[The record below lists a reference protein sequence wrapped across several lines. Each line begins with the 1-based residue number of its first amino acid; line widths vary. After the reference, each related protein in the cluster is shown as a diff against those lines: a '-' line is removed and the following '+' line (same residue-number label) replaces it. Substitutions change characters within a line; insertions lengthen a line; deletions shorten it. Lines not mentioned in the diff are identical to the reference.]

1 MLKIK
6 KYQIMNNSIIIRKIA
21 SGVFASIII
30 HVGLWFFFE
39 MYKNDDEVLRN
50 FILLTISFLIWVL
63 SISGYTMMI
72 SKKG

>member
-1 MLKIK
+1 M
-6 KYQIMNNSIIIRKIA
+6 RKIA
-21 SGVFASIII
+21 LGIFISTMV

-39 MYKNDDEVLRN
+39 MYKNDNEVLRN

-72 SKKG
+72 SKKRFKK